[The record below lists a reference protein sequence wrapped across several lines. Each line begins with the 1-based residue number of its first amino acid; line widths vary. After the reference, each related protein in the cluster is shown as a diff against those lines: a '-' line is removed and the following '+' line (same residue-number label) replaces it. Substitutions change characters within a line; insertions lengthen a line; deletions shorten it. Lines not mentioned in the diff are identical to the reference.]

1 MTFREQYDFSSLVNE
16 KENWIIGELDKQLNQ
31 HPEICT
37 CSECVLDMTAL
48 ALNHTK
54 PNYRVT
60 LLGAI
65 YAMAEDESTKIEIQK
80 AVETA
85 IFQVHKNP
93 ACEKQNPN

>member
-1 MTFREQYDFSSLVNE
+1 MSIRDQYDFSSLVNE
-16 KENWIIGELDKQLNQ
+16 KENWIIGELDNQLRL
-31 HPEICT
+31 HPDVCT

-65 YAMAEDESTKIEIQK
+65 YAMAEDDVTKAEIQT
-80 AVETA
+80 AVENA
-85 IFQVHKNP
+85 ITQVHKNP
-93 ACEKQNPN
+93 ACEKQNT

>member
-1 MTFREQYDFSSLVNE
+1 MAFRDQYDFSSLVNE
-16 KENWIIGELDKQLNQ
+16 KENWILGELELQLSLRKDV
-31 HPEICT
+31 CT

-65 YAMAEDESTKIEIQK
+65 YAMAEDEKTKEEIRI
-80 AVETA
+80 AVENA
-85 IFQVHKNP
+85 VNQVNANP
-93 ACEKQNPN
+93 ACDKRRA